1 MSKGEEKGV
10 SQRCLRVGEELRH
23 YLARI
28 LERGELRDPELQGV
42 SITVTEVRVSPDLRN
57 ATAYVMPL
65 GGKNIETVVAALNRA
80 GSFLRRQLAGAITMK
95 YLPSLRFRADD
106 SFSEAEHIESLLRD
120 PRVAR
125 DLAAHDDDEDGN
137 EDDGA

>member
-1 MSKGEEKGV
+1 MGKGEEKGV
-10 SQRCLRVGEELRH
+10 SQRRLRVGEELRH

-28 LERGELRDPELQGV
+28 LERGDLRDPELQGV

-65 GGKNIETVVAALNRA
+65 GGQNIETVVAALNRA
-80 GSFLRRQLAGAITMK
+80 GSFLRRQMAGAITMK
-95 YLPSLRFRADD
+95 FLPSLRFRADE
-106 SFSEAEHIESLLRD
+106 SFSEAEHIENLLRD

-125 DLAAHDDDEDGN
+125 DLAAHDDEDGN